1 MVASWAVMEL
11 RHTDLGDA
19 RRNQRLMQLVTDLAN
34 KPSQSVPQACG
45 NWSTTK
51 AAYRLWDNP
60 EVSAQAIRQA
70 HYAST
75 LERVNAQQLILAI
88 QDTTELNYTSHRA
101 TTGMGHLDNKHC
113 RGLKVHSVLA
123 VSGAGVPLGLLH
135 QKVWARDLEQM
146 GQSTTCRQRTT
157 DQKESQRWLDGL
169 TAIAQQVNTPVIMV
183 ADREADIYEL
193 FALPRPEGVHLL
205 IRGCHNRKLEAEAG
219 YLLEAV
225 AATEVQGKWTV
236 TLKANPERPERQATL
251 SLRYRPVSME
261 PPRHALKRSTKSP
274 VTLWALSA
282 LEENPPVGQS
292 PIHWLL
298 LSTLPIHK
306 VEDAQQMVRW
316 YQQRWLIER
325 YHYVLKS
332 GCGVEK
338 LQLETA
344 ERLEKALATY
354 CIVAWRLL
362 WLTYAA
368 RQEPLSS
375 CVGVLQTH
383 EWEALYCTIHK
394 TAIPPAQPPPLE
406 QVVRWLARLGG
417 FLGRKGDGVPGVKVL
432 WRGLMRLTD
441 LAELWQLLRP
451 SNTSQVV
458 GNG

>member
-1 MVASWAVMEL
+1 MEL
-11 RHTDLGDA
+11 RHADLGDT
-19 RRNQRLMQLVTDLAN
+19 RRNQRLMQLVSDLAS
-34 KPSQSVPQACG
+34 KPSQSVPQACAT
-45 NWSTTK
+45 WSATK

-60 EVSAQAIRQA
+60 QVSAQAIRQA

-75 LERVNAQQLILAI
+75 LERVNAQRLILAI
-88 QDTTELNYTSHRA
+88 QDTTELNYTSHSA
-101 TTGMGHLDNKHC
+101 TTGVGHLDNKHC

-123 VSGAGVPLGLLH
+123 VSASGVPLGLLH
-135 QKVWARDLEQM
+135 QKVWARDLEQL
-146 GQSTTCRQRTT
+146 GQSTTRRQRPT

-169 TAIAQQVNTPVIMV
+169 TASTQQVNTQVVMV

-193 FALPRPEGVHLL
+193 FALPRPETVHLL
-205 IRGCHNRKLEAEAG
+205 IRSCHNRKLDAQAG
-219 YLLEAV
+219 YLLETV
-225 AATEVQGKWTV
+225 AGGRVQGTWTV
-236 TLKANPERPERQATL
+236 TLKVNPQRPERQATL
-251 SLRYRPVSME
+251 SLRYLPVCIE

-274 VTLWALSA
+274 IALWVLSA

-292 PIHWLL
+292 PVHWLL
-298 LSTLPIHK
+298 LSSQPIETVGH
-306 VEDAQQMVRW
+306 AQQMVQW

-332 GCGVEK
+332 GCGVEQ

-368 RQEPLSS
+368 RQEPLSD
-375 CVGVLQTH
+375 CVGILQTH

-406 QVVRWLARLGG
+406 QVVRWLAQLGG
-417 FLGRKGDGVPGVKVL
+417 FLGRKGDGAPGVKVL

-441 LAELWQLLRP
+441 LAELWQLLRNSNP
-451 SNTSQVV
+451 SQIV
-458 GNG
+458 GNA